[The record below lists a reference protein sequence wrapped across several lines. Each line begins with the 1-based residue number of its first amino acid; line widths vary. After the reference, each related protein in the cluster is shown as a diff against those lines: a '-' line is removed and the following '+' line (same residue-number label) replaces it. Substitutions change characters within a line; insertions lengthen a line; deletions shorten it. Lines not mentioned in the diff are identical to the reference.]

1 MKVLVT
7 VFKYVP
13 QAWLNYQRQSTV
25 GWSIVTI
32 LLDLTGGILSLL
44 QLVLDSS
51 LQNDWSGITGN
62 PVKLLLG
69 NVTILF
75 DFIFVVQHYI
85 LYRNPSGKTKQSC
98 EGDGVTTPLLGD
110 RSGRQ
115 REDQSEGSL
124 SV

>member
-1 MKVLVT
+1 MT

-13 QAWLNYQRQSTV
+13 QAWLNYKRQSTA
-25 GWSIVTI
+25 GWNILTI
-32 LLDLTGGILSLL
+32 LLDLNGGILSLI

-69 NVTILF
+69 NVTIFF
-75 DFIFVVQHYI
+75 DVIFVVQHYI
-85 LYRNPSGKTKQSC
+85 LYQDSSDAKKPSDD
-98 EGDGVTTPLLGD
+98 EATTPLLSD
-110 RSGRQ
+110 LDGR
-115 REDQSEGSL
+115 RDYARPRNS